1 MSEARKIERDN
12 KLIAALPAEDL
23 ARLAPHLKR
32 VTLEAEQILHRIDEP
47 IEHIYFPE
55 TALVSLLNILSDG
68 TTVEVGVV
76 GREGLVGV
84 SPLLEGERAM
94 TQAIV
99 QIAGEAQRINMRVLK
114 EEFKRGGQLQ
124 TLLLRYTRT
133 LMSQIAQTAVCN
145 CLHNVDQRLAR
156 WLLVARLRDERD
168 ELPLTQEFIA
178 HMLGTR
184 RAGVS
189 EAASLLQ
196 DAGLITYVR
205 GHITLL
211 DFKGL
216 EDVSCECYQIVR
228 KEFQRAFNEDSGNQ

>member
-1 MSEARKIERDN
+1 MSEAHKRERDN
-12 KLIAALPAEDL
+12 KLIAALSPENL

-32 VTLEAEQILHRIDEP
+32 VTLEAEQIIHQIDEP
-47 IEHIYFPE
+47 IEHVYFPE
-55 TALVSLLNILSDG
+55 LALVSLLNILSDG

-76 GREGLVGV
+76 GREGLVGI
-84 SPLLEGERAM
+84 SPLLEGERET

-99 QIAGEAQRINMRVLK
+99 QVAGEAQRISTGVLK
-114 EEFKRGGQLQ
+114 EEFRQGGQLQ

-133 LMSQIAQTAVCN
+133 LMAQVAQTAVCN
-145 CLHNVDQRLAR
+145 CLHHVDQRLAR
-156 WLLVARLRDERD
+156 WLLMARLHLESD

-196 DAGLITYVR
+196 DAGLITYAR
-205 GHITLL
+205 GRITIL
-211 DFKGL
+211 DFRGL
-216 EDVSCECYQIVR
+216 EDASCECYQSLQ
-228 KEFQRAFNEDSGNQ
+228 KEFQSALDKDSGNR